1 MNTKRIRFLDRMAQG
16 KVARRDMLR
25 AAAAFG
31 VGVAAMPVRARAANT
46 PMVLEWTGYDIPEMF
61 PAYVEKYGS
70 KPDFAIFG
78 DETEAF
84 QKVRAGF
91 QADMMHPCTDTVVDF
106 HLAGMTVPID
116 TARLSNWK
124 DVIPSLKTTQ
134 GVTLD
139 GNVIMVPTDWGNSS
153 VIYRTD
159 LVDPAYLEA
168 ESWSILFDE
177 RYAGRIA
184 SREGDVNV
192 QIAGLIQG
200 LDKFQVFKMTDEQI
214 EATRPLVEQ
223 LMRVVRVFWDDPSE
237 FEQAMASGEIVAAYA
252 WNSSVKNLRAQ
263 GVPVKYMV
271 PKEGMLI
278 WLCGLTVLNTGT
290 GDQGMIYDFLDAW
303 LAPEVGKYMIE
314 QYGYGHGNARAFEI
328 ATPEAIADL
337 GFSTDPSVMLQN
349 GVLFQPVPGDIR
361 AKYINLFEETR
372 AAAGS

>member
-1 MNTKRIRFLDRMAQG
+1 MNRIKFIDRMAQG

-25 AAAAFG
+25 AAAAIG
-31 VGVAAMPVRARAANT
+31 VGVAAMPMRARAATT

-61 PAYVEKYGS
+61 PAYIAKYGA

-91 QADMMHPCTDTVVDF
+91 QADMMHPCSDTVVDF
-106 HLAGMTVPID
+106 YEAGMTVPID
-116 TARLSNWK
+116 TGRLSNWP
-124 DVIPSLKTTQ
+124 DVIPSLQATQ

-139 GNVIMVPTDWGNSS
+139 GSVVMVPTDWGNSS

-159 LVDPAYLEA
+159 LVDPEFQNA

-200 LDKFQVFKMTDEQI
+200 LDKMQVFHMTDEQI
-214 EATRPLVEQ
+214 AATKPLLEQ
-223 LMRVVRVFWDDPSE
+223 QMKVVRVFWDDPAE

-252 WNSSVKNLRAQ
+252 WNSSVKNLRAM

-271 PKEGMLI
+271 PKEGILI

-314 QYGYGHGNARAFEI
+314 EYGYGHGNAKAF
-328 ATPEAIADL
+328 AMAAPEAIADL
-337 GFSTDPSVMLQN
+337 GFSTDPSVMLN
-349 GVLFQPVPGDIR
+349 DGVLFQPVPGDIR